1 LRAVLATL
9 ATPVSFRDHS
19 CPSCGWQV
27 LTPPEL
33 LWGVDGVELARRN
46 LAAVAKGVLGLARR
60 VVGCKGARAHAMQ
73 SRSQSWT
80 GSTDARASAAVS
92 AAVGPSLFRMLR
104 HFLLCC
110 NADPC
115 VSARTHYRAVL
126 RPGLRSYAVDVRACV
141 RASAVACVCV
151 CVRARVSHAR
161 APLRHRL
168 ESPLAC
174 SPPPLECEFQPPRHA
189 HTPHVPV
196 PRTDAGCGRGAATPS
211 RRNHARIRTALE
223 AGERFWCTRVLEAG
237 PPAMDGFGAHGYWR
251 CACRPCR

>member
-1 LRAVLATL
+1 LDSPDESWAVKARARMPCNRARNHGRAAPMHARQLPYPLRSGRRYFVCCAISFYVATL
-9 ATPVSFRDHS
+9 TRAFPHARTTVQ
-19 CPSCGWQV
+19 SCGQGFAPT
-27 LTPPEL
+27 LSM
-33 LWGVDGVELARRN
+33 
-46 LAAVAKGVLGLARR
+46 
-60 VVGCKGARAHAMQ
+60 C
-73 SRSQSWT
+73 
-80 GSTDARASAAVS
+80 
-92 AAVGPSLFRMLR
+92 
-104 HFLLCC
+104 
-110 NADPC
+110 
-115 VSARTHYRAVL
+115 
-126 RPGLRSYAVDVRACV
+126 VRACV